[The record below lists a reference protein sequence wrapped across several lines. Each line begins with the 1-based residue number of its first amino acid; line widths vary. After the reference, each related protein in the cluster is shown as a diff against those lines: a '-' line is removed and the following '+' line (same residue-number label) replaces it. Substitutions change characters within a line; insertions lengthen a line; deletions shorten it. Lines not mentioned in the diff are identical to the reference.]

1 MCLGLERSKSSQMI
15 FKFLLTVLIISV
27 ILGVIFKPYIDVTDE
42 GRVLLW
48 YGVKKR
54 DYIVIF

>member
-1 MCLGLERSKSSQMI
+1 M
-15 FKFLLTVLIISV
+15 FKFLFIGMAVLIV
-27 ILGVIFKPYIDVTDE
+27 LGIIFKPYIDVTDE

-48 YGVKKR
+48 WGVKKR